1 VSAISATPT
10 AVGGP
15 VRRPGLLTAAIGIV
29 VVTALA
35 AIANGVIIA
44 TGGKELVKE
53 LLEDAAGVGQLTDAD
68 VEFAATLGGYE
79 SMDAFV
85 SAITMRG
92 YLVAGS
98 GIALL
103 LFGVLMTKA
112 ATWARVLVT
121 ISSVGVMLFS
131 GVVLADE
138 TNGTMAGLSLLAILG
153 AILSIVF
160 TWLPANGRYAKAL
173 R

>member
-1 VSAISATPT
+1 MSAISATPT
-10 AVGGP
+10 AVSSP

-53 LLEDAAGVGQLTDAD
+53 LLENAGLGPLSDAD
-68 VEFAATLGGYE
+68 MEFAATLGGYE
-79 SMDAFV
+79 STDAFV

-92 YLVAGS
+92 YLVAGA
-98 GIALL
+98 GVALL
-103 LFGVLMTKA
+103 LFGVLMRKA

-121 ISSVGVMLFS
+121 LSSVAVMLFS
-131 GVVLADE
+131 LVVLADE
-138 TNGTMAGLSLLAILG
+138 TNGTMAGLSMLAILG
-153 AILSIVF
+153 GILSIIF

>member
-10 AVGGP
+10 AVSSP
-15 VRRPGLLTAAIGIV
+15 VRRPGLLTSAIGIV

-35 AIANGVIIA
+35 AIANGVLIA

-53 LLEDAAGVGQLTDAD
+53 LLENAAGVGQLTDAD
-68 VEFAATLGGYE
+68 IEFAATLGGYE
-79 SMDAFV
+79 SLDAFV

-92 YLVAGS
+92 YLVAGA

-103 LFGVLMTKA
+103 LFGVLMRKA

-121 ISSVGVMLFS
+121 ISSVAVMLFS

-138 TNGTMAGLSLLAILG
+138 TNGTMAGLSMLAILG
-153 AILSIVF
+153 AILSIIF